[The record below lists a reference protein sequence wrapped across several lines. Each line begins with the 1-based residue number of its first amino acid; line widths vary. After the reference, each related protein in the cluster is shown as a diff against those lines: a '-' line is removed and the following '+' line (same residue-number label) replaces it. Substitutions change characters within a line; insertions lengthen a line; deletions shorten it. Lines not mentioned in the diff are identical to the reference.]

1 MRLMFFWKCIYE
13 GAIWKMS
20 FLSEQFKNMFERA
33 ILKMFLKISKI
44 FFEGGLKNEKK
55 LKSKM
60 KENF

>member
-1 MRLMFFWKCIYE
+1 
-13 GAIWKMS
+13 MS